1 MTQHRNDEKLMRR
14 VAAGDRAAQEAVL
27 RRVRNRVHV
36 VSTAIL
42 GNPEDAEDATQA
54 TLIQVLRRAV
64 TYKGVS
70 RIEAWAG
77 RIAARE
83 AVRLAQERRLRATRT
98 APEEQ
103 GKELEATQPV
113 ELANE
118 IPKHIRE
125 YLNELPEALRNT
137 LVLRHVLDYTVPEI
151 SDLLSASPNTI
162 KDRLSRARSELR
174 RLIRRDLLATER
186 AKVSHL

>member
-27 RRVRNRVHV
+27 RRIRNRVHV

-54 TLIQVLRRAV
+54 ALIQVLRRAV

-70 RIEAWAG
+70 RIEAWAS

-98 APEEQ
+98 VPEDH
-103 GKELEATQPV
+103 GKELEVPPAV
-113 ELANE
+113 ELASE

>member
-1 MTQHRNDEKLMRR
+1 MTQYRSDEKLMRR

-27 RRVRNRVHV
+27 KRVRNRVHV

-42 GNPEDAEDATQA
+42 GNAEDAEDATQA
-54 TLIQVLRRAV
+54 ALIQVLRRAI

-70 RIEAWAG
+70 RIEAWAA

-83 AVRLAQERRLRATRT
+83 AVRLAQERRLRAART
-98 APEEQ
+98 APEDQ
-103 GKELEATQPV
+103 GKELEVPPTA
-113 ELANE
+113 ELASE

-125 YLNELPEALRNT
+125 YLNDLPEALRNT

-151 SDLLSASPNTI
+151 AELLSTSPNTI
-162 KDRLSRARSELR
+162 KDRLSRARGELR
-174 RLIRRDLLATER
+174 RMIRKDLLATER
-186 AKVSHL
+186 AKVSHS